1 MVTYQSLLSDITA
14 RFATA
19 GMEDAAFDARC
30 ILEDIGG
37 MPHGILPPAVAVPS
51 EKKAAVETAVLERLQ
66 GRPLQYIL
74 GEWDFL
80 SLRLYVGE
88 GVLIPRQD
96 TEILCETVASA
107 LKDTPEPHMLDLCA
121 GSGCVGLGVA
131 SLLPR
136 VTVTAV
142 EKSKEAFTYLEKNI
156 ARYPSYAVKAVQGDV
171 LADYMQFEDTYD
183 AIVSN
188 PPYIPAAQLQ
198 GLMREVKNEPRLALD
213 GGADGLTFYRTICT
227 HWVPKLKTGGLCAVE
242 IGFDQGEQVYR
253 LFGEAGLEDCRVVKD
268 YGGNDRVVLG
278 YRR

>member
-1 MVTYQSLLSDITA
+1 MVTYQTLYADVTA
-14 RFATA
+14 RFTA
-19 GMEDAAFDARC
+19 AGIEDAAFDARC

-37 MPHGILPPAVAVPS
+37 MPHGILPPTTVVSS
-51 EKKAAVETAVLERLQ
+51 ERKTAVETAVSERLQ

-80 SLRLYVGE
+80 SLRLLVGE

-96 TEILCETVASA
+96 TEILCETVAAA
-107 LKDTPEPHMLDLCA
+107 LRDLPAPQMVDLCA

-142 EKSKEAFTYLEKNI
+142 EKSPQAFAYLEKNI
-156 ARYPSYAVKAVQGDV
+156 ARYPAFDVKAVQGDI
-171 LADYMQFEDTYD
+171 LTDHETFTDTYD

-188 PPYIPAAQLQ
+188 PPYIPAAHLD
-198 GLMREVKNEPRLALD
+198 GLMREVQNEPKMALD
-213 GGADGLTFYRTICT
+213 GGADGLQFYRAICS
-227 HWVPKLKTGGLCAVE
+227 HWIPKLKTGGLCAVE
-242 IGFDQGEQVYR
+242 IGFDQGEQVYC
-253 LFGEAGLEDCRVVKD
+253 LFGKAGLADCRIIKD

>member
-1 MVTYQSLLSDITA
+1 MVTYQTLYADITA
-14 RFATA
+14 RFTA
-19 GMEDAAFDARC
+19 AGIEDAAFDARC

-37 MPHGILPPAVAVPS
+37 MPHGILPPTTVVPC
-51 EKKAAVETAVLERLQ
+51 ERKAAVETAVLQRLQ

-80 SLRLYVGE
+80 SLRLLVGE

-96 TEILCETVASA
+96 TEILCETVAAA
-107 LKDTPEPHMLDLCA
+107 LRHLPAPQMVDLCA

-142 EKSKEAFTYLEKNI
+142 EKSPQAFAYLEKNI
-156 ARYPSYAVKAVQGDV
+156 ARYPAFDVKAVQGDI
-171 LADYMQFEDTYD
+171 LTDHEIFTDTYD
-183 AIVSN
+183 AVVSN
-188 PPYIPAAQLQ
+188 PPYIPAAHLD
-198 GLMREVKNEPRLALD
+198 GLMREVQNEPKMALD
-213 GGADGLTFYRTICT
+213 GGADGLQFYRAICN
-227 HWVPKLKTGGLCAVE
+227 HWIPKLKTGGLCAVE
-242 IGFDQGEQVYR
+242 IGFDQGEQVYC
-253 LFGEAGLEDCRVVKD
+253 LFGKAGLADCRIIKD

>member
-1 MVTYQSLLSDITA
+1 MVTYQTLYADITA
-14 RFATA
+14 RFAAA
-19 GMEDAAFDARC
+19 GIQDAAFDARC

-37 MPHGILPPAVAVPS
+37 MPHGILPPSTAVPT
-51 EKKAAVETAVLERLQ
+51 ENLTAVETAVAERLQ

-96 TEILCETVASA
+96 TEILCETVATA
-107 LKDTPEPHMLDLCA
+107 LKDTPSPRIIDLCA
-121 GSGCVGLGVA
+121 GSGCVGIGIA
-131 SLLPR
+131 SL
-136 VTVTAV
+136 VSDITVTAV
-142 EKSKEAFTYLEKNI
+142 EKSKQAFTYLEKNI
-156 ARYPSYAVKAVQGDV
+156 ARYPSYAVTAVEGDV
-171 LADYMQFEDTYD
+171 LNDYTRFTETYD

-188 PPYIPAAQLQ
+188 PPYIPAAHLD
-198 GLMREVKNEPRLALD
+198 GLMREVKNEPQMALD
-213 GGADGLTFYRTICT
+213 GGADGLTFYRAICT
-227 HWVPKLKTGGLCAVE
+227 HWVPKLKAGGLCAVE

-253 LFGEAGLEDCRVVKD
+253 LFGEAGLTDCRVVKD